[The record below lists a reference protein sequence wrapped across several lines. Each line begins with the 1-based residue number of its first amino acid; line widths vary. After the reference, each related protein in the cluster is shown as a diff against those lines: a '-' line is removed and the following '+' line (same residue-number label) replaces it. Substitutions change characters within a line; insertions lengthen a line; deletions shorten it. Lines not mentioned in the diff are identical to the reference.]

1 MIVTCTIKRVT
12 TEYCQIEILVPD
24 VPAGKNYLQD
34 LEEVYDYA
42 SEIALA
48 QVQER
53 ELTSENEWLLDDEE
67 LTVEDTI

>member
-1 MIVTCTIKRVT
+1 MIITCTIKRVK

-34 LEEVYDYA
+34 LEEVYEYA
-42 SEIALA
+42 SELALA
-48 QVQER
+48 RAQEL
-53 ELTSENEWLLDDEE
+53 ELTAENDWQLDDEE